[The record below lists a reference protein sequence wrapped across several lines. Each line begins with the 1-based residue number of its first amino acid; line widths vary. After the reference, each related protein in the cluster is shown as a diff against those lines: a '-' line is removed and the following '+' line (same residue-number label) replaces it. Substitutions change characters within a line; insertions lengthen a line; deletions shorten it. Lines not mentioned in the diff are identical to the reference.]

1 MHVVRLL
8 KVLCDDIPGAAGDR
22 SYLVLGPLLS
32 SLYTGVA
39 SEERDKR
46 LIEWILREGKFGGR
60 NLAEIKGPQSL
71 GRQLSIH
78 LKSCNDEYVYDGRG
92 QNVSKRIR
100 VVLYVSP
107 FCIGQKLMGF
117 LTLVR

>member
-1 MHVVRLL
+1 MFFVCLFFFSRKRRGQPADHVSSVLYMHVVRLL

-46 LIEWILREGKFGGR
+46 LIEWILQEGKFGGR

-71 GRQLSIH
+71 GRQLNIH
-78 LKSCNDEYVYDGRG
+78 LKICFSY
-92 QNVSKRIR
+92 Q
-100 VVLYVSP
+100 
-107 FCIGQKLMGF
+107 
-117 LTLVR
+117 